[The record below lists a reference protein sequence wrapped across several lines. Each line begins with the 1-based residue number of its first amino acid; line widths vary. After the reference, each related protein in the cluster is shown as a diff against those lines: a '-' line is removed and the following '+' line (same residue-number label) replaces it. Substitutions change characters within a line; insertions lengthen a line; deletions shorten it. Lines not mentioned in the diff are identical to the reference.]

1 MAEELEKIDYDVQD
15 DFDED
20 DELIDDDLKQGN
32 SPN

>member
-20 DELIDDDLKQGN
+20 DDLIDDDLKQGN
-32 SPN
+32 SHN